1 MRISQFAKKFNTKIT
16 TIRYYTD
23 KNLLYPKLKGSYYDY
38 DSTCEKDMEY
48 IIKYKQMGF
57 SINEIIKIITYK
69 RFSKTLNTIEIE
81 LINNILEDKKSE
93 LQSQIKELKTR
104 IEYIDTFSDELE
116 LQTRKEIYGF
126 PFSCVDLL
134 ICPHC
139 GEQLTLY
146 ECNVTSKGIVYG
158 KCKCVTCL
166 YECTIENGIVNC
178 RKDRL
183 LIKNKSELYKLN
195 FLNQS
200 LCEQFDYLGSK
211 IKNLEEFWD
220 KGKVFLFNGADIE
233 IISMSLLDKTDDDKI
248 YIFTENSYDVL
259 NDIKIKIENSNL
271 KGNFLFFCHNDN
283 IPIKKCA
290 DRLIDLF
297 GISMNAIH
305 TSETTCNIDITK
317 EIILPNSKFCG
328 VYFHYDSE
336 NINFN
341 NIDSMYMNDISISN
355 IYNNIGI
362 KIQTKEIFS
371 QFNEIGKLLPLEEYK
386 EESLDLIMVTGI
398 FS

>member
-1 MRISQFAKKFNTKIT
+1 MKISQFAKKFKTKIT

-38 DSTCEKDMEY
+38 DASCEKDMEY

-69 RFSKTLNTIEIE
+69 RFSKTLNSIEIE

-93 LQSQIKELKTR
+93 LHSQIKELKTR
-104 IEYIDTFSDELE
+104 IEYIDTFSNELE
-116 LQTRKEIYGF
+116 LQTKKEIYGF
-126 PFSCVDLL
+126 PFSCVHLL

-146 ECNVTSKGIVYG
+146 ECNVTSKGIVNG
-158 KCKCVTCL
+158 KCKCVTCI
-166 YECTIENGIVNC
+166 YECTIENGIINC
-178 RKDRL
+178 REDRL
-183 LIKNKSELYKLN
+183 LIKNKSELNKLN

-211 IKNLEEFWD
+211 IKTLKDFWD
-220 KGKVFLFNGADIE
+220 KGNVFLFNGADIE
-233 IISMSLLDKTDDDKI
+233 IISMSLLDKTEVNKT
-248 YIFTENSYDVL
+248 YIFTESSYDVL
-259 NDIKIKIENSNL
+259 TDVKIKVEAKNL
-271 KGNFLFFCHNDN
+271 KGNFLFICHKDI
-283 IPIKKCA
+283 IPLKKCA

-297 GISMNAIH
+297 GINMNAIH
-305 TSETTCNIDITK
+305 ASETTCNIDITK

-328 VYFHYDSE
+328 TYFHCTSE
-336 NINFN
+336 NRTLNT
-341 NIDSMYMNDISISN
+341 IDSMYMDDNSITK

-362 KIQTKEIFS
+362 KIQTKELIGQS
-371 QFNEIGKLLPLEEYK
+371 NELGKLLPLERYK
-386 EESLDLIMVTGI
+386 EELLGITTVTGI
-398 FS
+398 LS